1 MADLLI
7 KNIDPVLH
15 ERLLRVAAAR
25 GWDLRE
31 TAIRMLEHGL
41 LAAEQ
46 EISRG
51 FDSTEVD
58 ALSAAIAALK
68 QVSAEE
74 LPP

>member
-1 MADLLI
+1 MADLLVN
-7 KNIDPVLH
+7 NIDPVLH
-15 ERLLRVAAAR
+15 DRLLRVAAAR

-31 TAIRMLEHGL
+31 TAVRLLEHGL

-51 FDSTEVD
+51 FSSSEVD

-68 QVSAEE
+68 QVAPDE
-74 LPP
+74 LP

>member
-1 MADLLI
+1 MADLLVN
-7 KNIDPVLH
+7 NIDPVLH
-15 ERLLRVAAAR
+15 DRLLRVAAAR

-31 TAIRMLEHGL
+31 TAVRLLEHGL

-51 FDSTEVD
+51 FNSSEVD

-68 QVSAEE
+68 QVAPDE
-74 LPP
+74 LP

>member
-1 MADLLI
+1 MADLLVD
-7 KNIDPVLH
+7 NIDPVLH

-31 TAIRMLEHGL
+31 TAIRLLEHGL

-51 FDSTEVD
+51 FNRSEVD

-68 QVSAEE
+68 QVSADG
-74 LPP
+74 LP